1 MPSVCLRFGCAAL
14 AGGLA
19 LGAAPAEAQVE
30 AEPKVRQVLML
41 QSFDRGNMTL
51 DYFTGNFRVNLDQR
65 TTKPV
70 NVTQVV
76 VGQTGFVTAP
86 EQAVVA
92 YIQSLFVD
100 RSSPDLIVAVAG
112 PATLFVRKYRKHLFP
127 DAPLLFTS
135 VDQRFLD
142 GAPLADNETAVSVA
156 SDFPGT
162 VKLILQLLARAR
174 RWVVVDG
181 IRRNWK
187 NLASNART
195 RVQAVSTTG

>member
-19 LGAAPAEAQVE
+19 LGAAPAEAQAE
-30 AEPKVRQVLML
+30 AEPEVRQVLML

-51 DYFTGNFRVNLDQR
+51 DYFTGNFRVDLDQR

-70 NVTQVV
+70 NVIQVV

-100 RSSPDLIVAVAG
+100 RPSPDLIVAVAG
-112 PATLFVRKYRKHLFP
+112 PATVFVRKYRKHLFQ
-127 DAPLLFTS
+127 TRRCCS
-135 VDQRFLD
+135 RRWI
-142 GAPLADNETAVSVA
+142 
-156 SDFPGT
+156 SDFWTARHWPTTRRPSRSPAIFPAPSSSFCSCCPGPD
-162 VKLILQLLARAR
+162 
-174 RWVVVDG
+174 RW
-181 IRRNWK
+181 
-187 NLASNART
+187 
-195 RVQAVSTTG
+195 